1 MAATKVRGRD
11 EVLQNVIGSLLAIAY
26 DRIKVADPLPY
37 SAVRILK
44 AEVRGIAPCARNAK
58 GWAPGHLPRG

>member
-1 MAATKVRGRD
+1 MAATRVRVRG
-11 EVLQNVIGSLLAIAY
+11 EVLQYVIGSLLAIAY

-44 AEVRGIAPCARNAK
+44 AEVRGIRPAQRMRRD
-58 GWAPGHLPRG
+58 GHPVILPRG